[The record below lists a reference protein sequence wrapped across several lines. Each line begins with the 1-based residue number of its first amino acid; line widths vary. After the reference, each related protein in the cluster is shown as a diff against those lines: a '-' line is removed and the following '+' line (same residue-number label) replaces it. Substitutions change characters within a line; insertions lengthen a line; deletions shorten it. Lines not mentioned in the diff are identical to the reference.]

1 MPGISRRGSS
11 IKTSPHRVLVALAD
25 ELRRRGRRVIDF
37 TAGQPGLPPDARA
50 VAEFIEF
57 IAKNTFTAFRYAPTQ
72 GLPELREGISADLK
86 RYGGVEVPADNIL
99 VTSGGLDGVILSL
112 YATTDPGDRVL
123 LLEPCYSMY
132 WDTLRFLGLEAE
144 WCSESVETG
153 FQPSVDCIL
162 EKLGRVKAILFA
174 SPDNPTSRVIDRD
187 VAKAIAEE
195 ASRRKVWV
203 LYDVA
208 YKHIV
213 YEGEHVWLEK
223 YVEDPDILVNIGSFS
238 KDIAIPGGR
247 LGYVYSSN
255 KTLIREL
262 VKLKGILGIVAPVPM
277 QWLAAIYLK
286 KGLKERYLEEVLP
299 VYKRRRDAAYDAVRK
314 YLPRARV
321 AKPTASMYVFP
332 DLSAYLAERG
342 LSDLDFTVKLAEEKG
357 VVALPG
363 SIFGP
368 SGVNHV
374 RITFVTNDEKT
385 VEEGIKLIGEFLG
398 EV

>member
-1 MPGISRRGSS
+1 MPGVSRRSAS

-25 ELRRRGRRVIDF
+25 ELRRKGRRVIDF

-72 GLPELREGISADLK
+72 GLPELREEISADLK

-99 VTSGGLDGVILSL
+99 VTSGGLDGIILSL

-174 SPDNPTSRVIDRD
+174 SPDNPTSRVIDRG

-286 KGLKERYLEEVLP
+286 KGWKERYLEEVLP

-332 DLSAYLAERG
+332 DLSPYLAERG
-342 LSDLDFTVKLAEEKG
+342 LNDLDFTVKLAEEKG

>member
-1 MPGISRRGSS
+1 MPGVSRRGSS

-25 ELRRRGRRVIDF
+25 ELRREGRRVIDF

-72 GLPELREGISADLK
+72 GLPELREAISADLK

-99 VTSGGLDGVILSL
+99 VTSGGLDGIILSL

-162 EKLGRVKAILFA
+162 EKLGRVKAVLFA
-174 SPDNPTSRVIDRD
+174 SPDNPTSRVIDRG
-187 VAKAIAEE
+187 VAQAIAEE

-255 KTLIREL
+255 KTLVREL

-342 LSDLDFTVKLAEEKG
+342 LNDLDFAMKLAEEKG

-385 VEEGIKLIGEFLG
+385 VEEGIKMMGEFLG

>member
-1 MPGISRRGSS
+1 MPGVSRRGSS

-25 ELRRRGRRVIDF
+25 ELRREGRRVIDF

-72 GLPELREGISADLK
+72 GLPELREEISADLK

-99 VTSGGLDGVILSL
+99 VTSGGLDGIILSL

-174 SPDNPTSRVIDRD
+174 SPDNPTSRVIDRG

-195 ASRRKVWV
+195 ASRRKVWI

-247 LGYVYSSN
+247 LGYVYSNN

-332 DLSAYLAERG
+332 DMSAYLAERG
-342 LSDLDFTVKLAEEKG
+342 LSDLDFTMKLAEEKG

>member
-1 MPGISRRGSS
+1 MPGVSRRSTS
-11 IKTSPHRVLVALAD
+11 IETSPHRVLVALAD
-25 ELRRRGRRVIDF
+25 ELRRKGRRVIDF

-72 GLPELREGISADLK
+72 GLPELREEISADLK
-86 RYGGVEVPADNIL
+86 KYGGVDVPADNIL
-99 VTSGGLDGVILSL
+99 VTSGGLDGIVISL

-162 EKLGRVKAILFA
+162 EKLERVKAVLFA
-174 SPDNPTSRVIDRD
+174 SPDNPTSRVIDRS
-187 VAKAIAEE
+187 VAKALAEE
-195 ASRRKVWV
+195 ASRRKVWI

-223 YVEDPDILVNIGSFS
+223 YVEDPEILVNIGSFS

-247 LGYVYSSN
+247 LGYVYSNN
-255 KTLIREL
+255 KALVREL
-262 VKLKGILGIVAPVPM
+262 VKLKGILGIVAPVPI
-277 QWLAAIYLK
+277 QWLAAIYLE

-332 DLSAYLAERG
+332 DLSPYLAERG
-342 LSDLDFTVKLAEEKG
+342 LNDLDFTAKLAEEKG